1 MNGFGA
7 KRVVAPGWGTPL
19 PLQTGILGENTTST
33 DQRSSVGE
41 QHDIVEPE
49 AKETKSTVDTN
60 KVSVPTEVEA
70 LPDEVRQDESDESHV
85 PVDEVETT
93 EQVANVSETVREVL
107 DTFLR
112 QQIQPSLV
120 EISEKQA
127 AVEAS
132 LKTVTSLANEVS
144 KLEQQV
150 SVLGAGLRSLSS
162 DVREHKATEVANLTR
177 ALAKS
182 EKDKKS
188 LGAQLDTTKSELVGT
203 RDEIASWRAE
213 RDDLLVQLE
222 ELQTKVDDLES
233 QQVQSIGSSSS
244 GEAEKVSPTPET
256 RQEDERRRR
265 RREERERQRRDW
277 EGEGGR
283 RSGDGRRHRHGSHS
297 HHRSKTPRESGVA
310 KFLGF

>member
-7 KRVVAPGWGTPL
+7 KRVAPGWGTPL
-19 PLQTGILGENTTST
+19 PLKTGILGENTTST
-33 DQRSSVGE
+33 DQGSGVGE
-41 QHDIVEPE
+41 QHKIVEPE
-49 AKETKSTVDTN
+49 AAETKATVDTN
-60 KVSVPTEVEA
+60 KVSVLTEAET
-70 LPDEVRQDESDESHV
+70 LPDEVRQDESDESHA
-85 PVDEVETT
+85 PVDEVEAT

-112 QQIQPSLV
+112 QQIQPLLV
-120 EISEKQA
+120 GISEKQA

-150 SVLGAGLRSLSS
+150 TVLGAGLRSLSS
-162 DVREHKATEVANLTR
+162 DVREHKATEVADLTR

-244 GEAEKVSPTPET
+244 GAEAEKVSPTPET

-265 RREERERQRRDW
+265 RQKERERQRRDL
-277 EGEGGR
+277 E
-283 RSGDGRRHRHGSHS
+283 
-297 HHRSKTPRESGVA
+297 
-310 KFLGF
+310 

>member
-7 KRVVAPGWGTPL
+7 KRVAPGWGAPL

-33 DQRSSVGE
+33 DQGSGVGE
-41 QHDIVEPE
+41 QHKIVEPE
-49 AKETKSTVDTN
+49 ATETTVDTN
-60 KVSVPTEVEA
+60 KVSALIEA
-70 LPDEVRQDESDESHV
+70 ETLPDEVRQDESDESHV

-93 EQVANVSETVREVL
+93 EQATNVSETVREVL

-127 AVEAS
+127 VVEAS
-132 LKTVTSLANEVS
+132 FKTVTSLTNGVS

-203 RDEIASWRAE
+203 RNELASRRAE
-213 RDDLLVQLE
+213 IDDLLVQLE

-244 GEAEKVSPTPET
+244 AEAEKVSPTPET

-265 RREERERQRRDW
+265 RRQERD
-277 EGEGGR
+277 R
-283 RSGDGRRHRHGSHS
+283 RSGDGRRRQHGSHS
-297 HHRSKTPRESGVA
+297 HHRRETPRESGVA
-310 KFLGF
+310 RFLGL

>member
-1 MNGFGA
+1 MSGFGA
-7 KRVVAPGWGTPL
+7 KRVVAPGWGTSQPL
-19 PLQTGILGENTTST
+19 KTGILGENTAST
-33 DQRSSVGE
+33 DQRSGVGE
-41 QHDIVEPE
+41 QHKVEEPE
-49 AKETKSTVDTN
+49 AIEAETNVYTN
-60 KVSVPTEVEA
+60 KVSEPTGEA
-70 LPDEVRQDESDESHV
+70 IPVDRVRKDESDRDHDKRE
-85 PVDEVETT
+85 EVETT
-93 EQVANVSETVREVL
+93 EQVANVSEAVREVL

-112 QQIQPSLV
+112 QQIQPLLV
-120 EISEKQA
+120 GISEKQA

-150 SVLGAGLRSLSS
+150 TVLGAGLRSLSS
-162 DVREHKATEVANLTR
+162 DVREHKATDVANLTR

-213 RDDLLVQLE
+213 RDNLLVQLE

-244 GEAEKVSPTPET
+244 GAEAEKVSPTPES
-256 RQEDERRRR
+256 RSEDERRRR
-265 RREERERQRRDW
+265 RQKERERQRRDL
-277 EGEGGR
+277 EGEGDR
-283 RSGDGRRHRHGSHS
+283 RSGDGRRRRH
-297 HHRSKTPRESGVA
+297 
-310 KFLGF
+310 